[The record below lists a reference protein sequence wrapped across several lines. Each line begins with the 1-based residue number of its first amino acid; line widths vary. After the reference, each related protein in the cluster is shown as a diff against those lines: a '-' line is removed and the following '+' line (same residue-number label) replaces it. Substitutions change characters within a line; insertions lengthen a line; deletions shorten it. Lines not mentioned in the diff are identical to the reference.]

1 MTTIDDI
8 LAASRRLTLAEQSRL
23 LAALAQQVAAAV
35 AAGQEAPAAP
45 ETEEQPDSWAQI
57 LQLAEQY
64 GVATGIGDLAHQ
76 HDHYIYGTPRRDEGV

>member
-1 MTTIDDI
+1 MTIDDI

-35 AAGQEAPAAP
+35 AAGQEAPAAAG
-45 ETEEQPDSWAQI
+45 TEEQPDSWAQI
-57 LQLAEQY
+57 LQLAEQH

-76 HDHYIYGTPRRDEGV
+76 HDHYIYGTPRRDAGA